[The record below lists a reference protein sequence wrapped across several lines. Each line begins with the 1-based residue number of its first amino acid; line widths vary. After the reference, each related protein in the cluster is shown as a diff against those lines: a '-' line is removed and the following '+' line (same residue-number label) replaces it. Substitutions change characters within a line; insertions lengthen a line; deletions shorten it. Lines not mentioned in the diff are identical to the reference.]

1 MYERES
7 IMQHHFHFHLHH
19 HARHHARYDVDMTQ
33 GSTTRHLVR
42 FALPLLAGN
51 LFQQLYNMVDT
62 WVVGN
67 FVSNEAFSAVGTVTP
82 IINTLIGFF
91 LGMSSG
97 AGVVISQYY
106 GAHRPEKV
114 REAVHTAM
122 LLTVIMGVVF
132 TGVGIAMTPLMLELM
147 KTPAEVAPDQA
158 AYLTIYFAGIMGL
171 LLYNMGSGILRAVG
185 DSQRPFYFLLVS
197 AGVNTA
203 LDLLFVLKFGMGVEG
218 VAYATI
224 IAQAVSAALTIA
236 VLIGYDGSV
245 KLSLRDLRIHWRMLK
260 KIVAVGIPAALQMAI
275 TAFSN
280 VFVQGY
286 INHFGADCMS
296 GWTAYTK
303 IDQLVILPVQS
314 LSLASTTFVGQNL
327 GVGNVERAKGGVRRA
342 LYLSFAVTAVLLVPV
357 LTLAPDMTAFFN
369 SKPEVV
375 SYGALLLR
383 LLSPFY
389 FFFCINQI
397 YSGALRGSGNSQVPM
412 FIMLGSFVVFRQIY
426 LYVMAHFISNEI
438 VPIAMGYPAGW
449 FVCSAVT
456 LLYYAHCKF
465 DSHRLVEDV

>member
-1 MYERES
+1 MRHS
-7 IMQHHFHFHLHH
+7 SHLHLHFHTHH
-19 HARHHARYDVDMTQ
+19 RAARYDVDMTK
-33 GSTTRHLVR
+33 GSITKHLIN
-42 FALPLLAGN
+42 FALPLMVGN

-67 FVSNEAFSAVGTVTP
+67 YVSNEAFSAVGTVTP

-91 LGMSSG
+91 LGLSSG

-106 GAHRPEKV
+106 GAGREDKV
-114 REAVHTAM
+114 RQAVHTSLVLT
-122 LLTVIMGVVF
+122 LLMGAVF
-132 TGVGIAMTPLMLELM
+132 TAAGIAMTPLMLRLM
-147 KTPAEVAPDQA
+147 KTPAEVAPEQTT
-158 AYLTIYFAGIMGL
+158 YLTIYFAGVMGL

-185 DSQRPFYFLLVS
+185 DSRRPFYFLLVS
-197 AGVNTA
+197 AVLNTG

-224 IAQAVSAALTIA
+224 IAQAVSAALTIW
-236 VLIGYDGSV
+236 VLMRPAGCIRVELRALRMTWSV
-245 KLSLRDLRIHWRMLK
+245 LRQ
-260 KIVAVGIPAALQMAI
+260 IVSVGIPAALQMAI

-286 INHFGADCMS
+286 INYFGPDCMS

-303 IDQLVILPVQS
+303 VDQLVILPVQS
-314 LSLASTTFVGQNL
+314 IAMAGTTFVGQNL
-327 GVGNVERAKGGVRRA
+327 GVGDTARAKKGVRTA

-357 LTLAPDMTAFFN
+357 LLLAPDLTAFFN
-369 SKPEVV
+369 SKAEVV

-397 YSGALRGSGNSQVPM
+397 YSAALRGAGNSQVPM
-412 FIMLGSFVVFRQIY
+412 WIMLGSFVVFRQIY
-426 LYVMAHFISNEI
+426 LYIVANYVSNEI
-438 VPIAMGYPAGW
+438 IPIAMSYPAGW
-449 FVCSAVT
+449 FVCSVAT
-456 LLYYAHCKF
+456 LIYYRFCKF

>member
-1 MYERES
+1 
-7 IMQHHFHFHLHH
+7 MQHHFHFHLYH
-19 HARHHARYDVDMTQ
+19 HARHHARSDVDMTQ
-33 GSTTRHLVR
+33 GSTPRHLIN

-114 REAVHTAM
+114 HEAVHTAM
-122 LLTVIMGVVF
+122 LLTIVMGVVF

-147 KTPAEVAPDQA
+147 KTPAEVAPDQTV
-158 AYLTIYFAGIMGL
+158 YLTIYFAGIMGL

-185 DSQRPFYFLLVS
+185 DSRRPFYFLLVS

-224 IAQAVSAALTIA
+224 IAQAVSAVLTIA
-236 VLIGYDGSV
+236 VLMRYDGSV
-245 KLSLRDLRIHWRMLK
+245 KLSLRKLRIHWDMLK

-303 IDQLVILPVQS
+303 VDQLVILPVQS
-314 LSLASTTFVGQNL
+314 LSMASTTFVGQNL
-327 GVGNVERAKGGVRRA
+327 GVGNVARAKGGVRRA
-342 LYLSFAVTAVLLVPV
+342 LLLSFAVTAVLLVPV
-357 LTLAPDMTAFFN
+357 LLLAPGLTSFFN
-369 SKPEVV
+369 SKAEVV

-397 YSGALRGSGNSQVPM
+397 YSGALRGAGNSQVPM

-426 LYVMAHFISNEI
+426 LYVMANFISNEI
-438 VPIAMGYPAGW
+438 VPIALSYPAGW
-449 FVCSAVT
+449 FVCSAAT
-456 LLYYAHCKF
+456 LLYYSRCKF

>member
-1 MYERES
+1 
-7 IMQHHFHFHLHH
+7 MQHHFHFHLHH

-147 KTPAEVAPDQA
+147 KTPAEVAPDQT

-224 IAQAVSAALTIA
+224 IAQAVSAVLTIA

-426 LYVMAHFISNEI
+426 LYVMAHYISNEI
-438 VPIAMGYPAGW
+438 VPIALSYPAGW

>member
-1 MYERES
+1 
-7 IMQHHFHFHLHH
+7 MQHHFHFHLHH

-383 LLSPFY
+383 LLSPFS

>member
-1 MYERES
+1 
-7 IMQHHFHFHLHH
+7 MQHHFHFHLHH

-91 LGMSSG
+91 LGMFSG

-122 LLTVIMGVVF
+122 LLTVILGVVF

-147 KTPAEVAPDQA
+147 KTPAEVAPDQT

-224 IAQAVSAALTIA
+224 IAQAVSAVLTIA

-245 KLSLRDLRIHWRMLK
+245 KLSLRDLRIHWDMLK

>member
-1 MYERES
+1 
-7 IMQHHFHFHLHH
+7 MQHHFHFHLHH

-147 KTPAEVAPDQA
+147 KTPAEVAPDQT

-224 IAQAVSAALTIA
+224 IAQAVSAVLTIA
-236 VLIGYDGSV
+236 VLISYDGSV

-327 GVGNVERAKGGVRRA
+327 GVGNVERARGGVRRA
-342 LYLSFAVTAVLLVPV
+342 LYLSFAVTAVLLIPV